1 MVVHLGAFKSQLV
14 ATIVPYIYIYLGLV
28 WLCMY
33 GIQFPTDPMKDQFLS
48 SVCTCANCIYMAY
61 FSVNVLKH
69 FIFWARL
76 MFSSIVDSNDF

>member
-48 SVCTCANCIYMAY
+48 SVISMVAPTWCHGPIGGNPGWGDC
-61 FSVNVLKH
+61 
-69 FIFWARL
+69 
-76 MFSSIVDSNDF
+76 